1 MNDSDVLS
9 SIKPYIRKEEEEEQM
24 GKETAGRFSA
34 GKMRHDLIAAWPLEQ
49 LAGVYTYGSQK
60 YDDDNWRKG
69 LKWKKDTFACIL
81 RHIWKWFRGERFDK
95 ESGLH
100 HLSHAAWNCFALME
114 YERNSIGLDDRN
126 PYDLDLM
133 DETER
138 QRRIKLWKKLASEDK
153 LPSYNGLNI
162 E

>member
-1 MNDSDVLS
+1 MKDSDVLS
-9 SIKPYIRKEEEEEQM
+9 SIKPYIRKEKEEEQM

-114 YERNSIGLDDRN
+114 YERNSIGIDDRN

-138 QRRIKLWKKLASEDK
+138 QRRVKIWKKFASEDR
-153 LPSYNGLNI
+153 LSSYNGLNI

>member
-1 MNDSDVLS
+1 MKDSDVLS
-9 SIKPYIRKEEEEEQM
+9 SIKPYVRKEEEEKQM
-24 GKETAGRFSA
+24 GQEIAGRFSA

-49 LAGVYTYGSQK
+49 LAGVYTYGAQK

-81 RHIWKWFRGERFDK
+81 RHVWKWFRGERFDN

-100 HLSHAAWNCFALME
+100 HLAHAAWNCFALME
-114 YERNSIGLDDRN
+114 YERNGIGIDDRN

-133 DETER
+133 NDNER
-138 QRRIKLWKKLASEDK
+138 ERRINMWKELASQDK
-153 LPSYNGLNI
+153 LSEYNGLKN

>member
-1 MNDSDVLS
+1 MKDSDVLS
-9 SIKPYIRKEEEEEQM
+9 TIKPYNRTEEEEKQM
-24 GKETAGRFSA
+24 GQEIAGRFST
-34 GKMRHDLIAAWPLEQ
+34 GKMRHDLVAAWPLEQ
-49 LAGVYTYGSQK
+49 LVGVYTYGAQK

-69 LKWKKDTFACIL
+69 LRWKKDAFACIL
-81 RHIWKWFRGERFDK
+81 RHIWKWFRGERFDE

-114 YERNSIGLDDRN
+114 YERNGIGIDDRN

-133 DETER
+133 DDNER
-138 QRRIKLWKKLASEDK
+138 NRRIEMWKELASKDK
-153 LPSYNGLNI
+153 LLEYNGLKK